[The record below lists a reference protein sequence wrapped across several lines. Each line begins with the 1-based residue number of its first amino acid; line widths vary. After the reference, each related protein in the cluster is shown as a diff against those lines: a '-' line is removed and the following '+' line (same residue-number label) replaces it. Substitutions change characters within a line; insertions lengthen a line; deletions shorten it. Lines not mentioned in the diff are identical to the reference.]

1 VLASQQVRQPAA
13 DDHHEPHHQIRQARQ
28 QAVLDAQQDPRAGNS
43 HVVIIIVIIAD
54 IFSRWR
60 GTVVERRSLAGE
72 LSLSCARPA
81 ADG

>member
-1 VLASQQVRQPAA
+1 M
-13 DDHHEPHHQIRQARQ
+13 QILVNCVEKLHSPVYSA
-28 QAVLDAQQDPRAGNS
+28 PPCW
-43 HVVIIIVIIAD
+43 
-54 IFSRWR
+54 WR